1 MAKAKPHTEKK
12 PVEPHAKC
20 GAKLKTKDGT
30 CTKRAGWRTEH
41 SGQGKCYLH
50 GGRTP
55 IKSGRY
61 SSITRP
67 RFKEKIAKFEA
78 DPDPLNLAPEVAL
91 LRAFVEDLVERWDE
105 IYGPDGA
112 LLAWYESFTAKVTQD
127 GQIISAAP
135 KPRQLPDFSAVS
147 SVVDKVGSMVDR
159 IQKQKS
165 EGTVKLS
172 DLQRYIRQLGLEVMQ
187 AINHVGIDGDTSTKL
202 ISAIEDRWES
212 VRLEAEPISNRRAA

>member
-1 MAKAKPHTEKK
+1 MTDYCGKK
-12 PVEPHAKC
+12 KKQSE
-20 GAKLKTKDGT
+20 GT
-30 CTKRAGWRTEH
+30 CTRPAGWGTDH
-41 SGQGKCYLH
+41 TGQGPCKLH
-50 GGRTP
+50 GGLTP

-61 SSITRP
+61 SGIERP
-67 RFKEKIAKFEA
+67 RFKEKIERFAS

-112 LLAWYESFTAKVTQD
+112 LLAWHESFHT
-127 GQIISAAP
+127 GEAAP

-165 EGTVKLS
+165 DGAIKLS
-172 DLQRYIRQLGLEVMQ
+172 TMQRVMNQMGADVSQ
-187 AINHVGIDGDTSTKL
+187 AMMEIKLDGDTSTKL
-202 ISAIEDRWES
+202 IQSIEERWHS
-212 VRLEAEPISNRRAA
+212 IRLEAD